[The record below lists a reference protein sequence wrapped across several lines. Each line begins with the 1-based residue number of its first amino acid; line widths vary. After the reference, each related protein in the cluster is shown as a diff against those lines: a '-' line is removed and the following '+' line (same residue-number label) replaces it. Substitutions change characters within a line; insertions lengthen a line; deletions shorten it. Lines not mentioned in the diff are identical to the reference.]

1 MHLLIPFA
9 APLSDAGRAAL
20 GTLVLPNLATLLAR
34 WSRVAGSDGGGDG
47 DGDAF
52 SLSTPHERALAAA
65 WGWAAPDGLLPFA
78 ALAAADDGLT
88 PHPGGPGWG
97 LVQLSHWHADAQQV
111 AVTDPAA
118 LRLDEAGARQFFD
131 ALAPLFGDDGWEL
144 HWGSATR
151 WYATHASLATL
162 PTASL
167 DRVIGR
173 DIDIWLQSHPDARKL
188 RRLQAEAQMLLHA
201 HPLNAE
207 REARGALP
215 VNSFWLSACGK
226 AQPARSDGVR
236 YDDRLRGPALR
247 ADAGAWR
254 DIWQLLDSD
263 AIAPLLARAD
273 RGEAARLTLCGER
286 SRVELAPRPRSW
298 WRGLADAVA
307 PARSRVQPLLE
318 SL

>member
-20 GTLVLPNLATLLAR
+20 GTLALPNLATLLAR
-34 WSRVAGSDGGGDG
+34 WSRVAGSDGDGDG

-88 PHPGGPGWG
+88 PHPGGAGWG

-131 ALAPLFGDDGWEL
+131 ALAPLFGDDGWAL
-144 HWGSATR
+144 HWGTARR

-201 HPLNAE
+201 HALNAE
-207 REARGALP
+207 REDQGLP
-215 VNSFWLSACGK
+215 AVNSFWLSGTGLTALPD
-226 AQPARSDGVR
+226 PARRKTVCVDN
-236 YDDRLRGPALR
+236 RLRAPAL
-247 ADAGAWR
+247 AEDWAAWTEAWAALDAEVLPA
-254 DIWQLLDSD
+254 LLNPQQ
-263 AIAPLLARAD
+263 APL
-273 RGEAARLTLCGER
+273 LTLCGER
-286 SRVELAPRPRSW
+286 AAQTWAPQALPL
-298 WRGLADAVA
+298 WRRWFGPHQADLVSAL
-307 PARSRVQPLLE
+307 STL
-318 SL
+318 